1 MSIRMKFAEAFSSE
15 HIKRHINSLLICL
28 CLAKLCMEISIHF
41 CHPHHDQS
49 ETPAILHSEIL
60 NINRYMYESVPVYI
74 FVRSFVFTCS
84 FGRESD
90 VRSEQALQSGSVAS

>member
-1 MSIRMKFAEAFSSE
+1 MSAPIANGWPSKAEFTRQVLVAGQVSIRMKFAEAFSSE

-60 NINRYMYESVPVYI
+60 DINRYESV
-74 FVRSFVFTCS
+74 T
-84 FGRESD
+84 
-90 VRSEQALQSGSVAS
+90 